1 MCGMCSQVLG
11 SRLLAGV
18 ALPDQPTGRSGIQ
31 LFFRSNTSRIWWR
44 PVRSRVKAVQVKF
57 PVARCPGTGQARCR
71 SCACS
76 SLLAKCFSAGKSSHQ
91 RANARTKLGH
101 PQPTPT
107 LAATG
112 TPRDKIVAPRVR
124 VCVKTPHRVHISR
137 VGNASTTMG
146 RGYATLFSSFHTD
159 SSATGQST

>member
-112 TPRDKIVAPRVR
+112 TPRDKIVAPRVSKGTIYVTCAIYR
-124 VCVKTPHRVHISR
+124 APAVPTRTDYLKSTVCVP
-137 VGNASTTMG
+137 STAADLG
-146 RGYATLFSSFHTD
+146 
-159 SSATGQST
+159 TG